1 MFEQLLWS
9 GFLFVGED
17 TVPYLWG
24 MGSIIKSIFSS
35 STPSDLKDPFRQ
47 DCIET
52 IRFRIAKS
60 FFAPYDVK
68 YTASVE
74 FKNGGTSGQQDFTA
88 DDFNSLV
95 QKVEQFTKNL

>member
-1 MFEQLLWS
+1 
-9 GFLFVGED
+9 
-17 TVPYLWG
+17 
-24 MGSIIKSIFSS
+24 MGVENAKIELNMAGIIKSIFSS
-35 STPSDLKDPFRQ
+35 STPSDLKDPFQQ

-60 FFAPYDVK
+60 FFYPYDVK

-88 DDFNSLV
+88 DDFSSLV
-95 QKVEQFTKNL
+95 RKVEEFTKSL